1 MTDSGGADHRNE
13 GLDEKMNW

>member
-1 MTDSGGADHRNE
+1 MTDSGADLRNE